1 MSRLGMTLAEIR
13 SFIGEG
19 EIVGS
24 PDFLCRS
31 VASLDKAQ
39 KDQLSF
45 VKDRRYF
52 DQAHETGAG
61 ALLVP
66 EFIDGFEGHQLVVT
80 DSHRAF
86 GQLLAK
92 IALQKRHQSAG
103 VHPGA
108 QVDESAKIGVD
119 VTIGI
124 GAVVREG
131 ATIGDRSVLYANSY
145 VGQRSVLGA
154 DTVLYP
160 NVLILEDVTLGDRV
174 LIHGGT
180 VVGSDGYGFVQHEGQ
195 HLKIPQVGAVVI
207 GDDVEIGA
215 LTTIDRATLDATVI
229 GNGTKIGDLCHIAHN
244 CQIGEHVLVLP
255 TVAISGSVTV
265 GDGAIFAGRSGCA
278 DNLHIGEGAVLG
290 GTSVAFKDVPAGAQ
304 MWGNPARDK
313 MQEMRIQA
321 AMRRLPEMQRE
332 LRAVKKKV
340 GL

>member
-1 MSRLGMTLAEIR
+1 MTLAEIQ
-13 SFIGEG
+13 SYVGEG
-19 EIVGS
+19 EIIGS
-24 PDFLCRS
+24 ADFFCHS
-31 VASLDKAQ
+31 AASLDRARA
-39 KDQLSF
+39 DQLSF

-52 DQAHETGAG
+52 DKALATGAG

-66 EFIDGFEGHQLVVT
+66 EPIEDFGGHQIVVS
-80 DSHRAF
+80 DSHRVF

-92 IALQKRHQSAG
+92 IALEKRKQPAG
-103 VHPGA
+103 IHPGA
-108 QVDESAKIGVD
+108 HVDETATIGAD
-119 VTIGI
+119 VTIGA
-124 GAVVREG
+124 GAIIREG
-131 ATIGDRSVLYANSY
+131 ASIGDRSVLYANCY
-145 VGQRSVLGA
+145 VGQRSVIGA

-180 VVGSDGYGFVQHEGQ
+180 VVGSDGYGFVQHDGQ

-207 GDDVEIGA
+207 GHDVEIGA
-215 LTTIDRATLDATVI
+215 LTTIDRATLDQTVI

-244 CQIGEHVLVLP
+244 CQIGNNVLVLP

-278 DNLHIGEGAVLG
+278 DNLTIGEGAVLG

-313 MQEMRIQA
+313 MQEMRIQGV
-321 AMRRLPEMQRE
+321 MRRLPEMQRD
-332 LRAVKKKV
+332 LRTLKKKA

>member
-1 MSRLGMTLAEIR
+1 MTLTEIR

-31 VASLDKAQ
+31 VASLDEAQ
-39 KDQLSF
+39 GDQLSF

-52 DQAHETGAG
+52 DRAQETGAG

-66 EFIDGFEGHQLVVT
+66 EAIDGFEGHQLVVS
-80 DSHRAF
+80 DSHRVF
-86 GQLLAK
+86 GQLLAR
-92 IALQKRHQSAG
+92 IALDKRRQPTG
-103 VHPGA
+103 IHPGSH
-108 QVDESAKIGVD
+108 VDESATIGVD

-124 GAVVREG
+124 GAVVREE
-131 ATIGDRSVLYANSY
+131 ATIGDRSVLYPHSY

-160 NVLILEDVTLGDRV
+160 NVLILEDVTLGCRV

-180 VVGSDGYGFVQHEGQ
+180 VVGSDGYGFVQHEGR
-195 HLKIPQVGAVVI
+195 HIKIPQVGAVVI

-244 CQIGEHVLVLP
+244 CQIGEDVLVLP

-265 GDGAIFAGRSGCA
+265 GNGVIFAGRSGCA
-278 DNLHIGEGAVLG
+278 DNLTIGEGAVLG
-290 GTSVAFKDVPAGAQ
+290 GTSVAFRDVPAGAQ
-304 MWGNPARDK
+304 MWGNPAREK

-321 AMRRLPEMQRE
+321 AMRRLPEMQRD
-332 LRAVKKKV
+332 LRSVKKKV

>member
-1 MSRLGMTLAEIR
+1 MSQLGMTLAEIQA
-13 SFIGEG
+13 FVGEG

-24 PDFLCRS
+24 PDFFCRS
-31 VASLDKAQ
+31 VASLDHAGASE
-39 KDQLSF
+39 LSF

-52 DQAHETGAG
+52 DKAQTSPAG

-66 EFIDGFEGHQLVVT
+66 ETISGFGGHQLVVS

-86 GQLLAK
+86 GQILAK
-92 IALQKRHQSAG
+92 IAAEKRRQVTG
-103 VHPGA
+103 VHPQA
-108 QVDESAKIGVD
+108 HVDETAKIGVD
-119 VTIGI
+119 VTIGV
-124 GAVVREG
+124 GTVVREG
-131 ATIGDRSVLYANSY
+131 ATIGDRCVLYPNSY

-154 DTVLYP
+154 DTTLYP
-160 NVLILEDVTLGDRV
+160 NVLILEDVTVGERV

-195 HLKIPQVGAVVI
+195 HIKIPQVGGVVI
-207 GDDVEIGA
+207 GNDVEIGA
-215 LTTIDRATLDATVI
+215 LTTIDRATLDQTVI
-229 GNGTKIGDLCHIAHN
+229 GRGTKIGDLCHIAHN
-244 CQIGEHVLVLP
+244 CQIGENVLVLP

-278 DNLHIGEGAVLG
+278 DNLTIGAGAVLG

-313 MQEMRIQA
+313 MQEMRIQG

>member
-1 MSRLGMTLAEIR
+1 MSQLGMTLAEIQA
-13 SFIGEG
+13 FVGEG

-24 PDFLCRS
+24 PDFFCQS
-31 VASLDKAQ
+31 VASLEKAGG
-39 KDQLSF
+39 DEISF
-45 VKDRRYF
+45 VKARRYF
-52 DQAHETGAG
+52 DIAQTTGAG

-66 EFIDGFEGHQLVVT
+66 ERIEGFAGNQLIVS
-80 DSHRAF
+80 DSHRVF

-92 IALQKRHQSAG
+92 IALEKRQQPLG
-103 VHPGA
+103 IHPGA
-108 QVDESAKIGVD
+108 HVDESAKIGTD
-119 VTIGI
+119 ITIGV

-131 ATIGDRSVLYANSY
+131 ATIGDRSILYSNSY
-145 VGQRSVLGA
+145 VGQRSVVGA

-160 NVLILEDVTLGDRV
+160 NVLILEDVTIGDRV

-180 VVGSDGYGFVQHEGQ
+180 VVGSDGYGFVQHEGR
-195 HLKIPQVGAVVI
+195 HIKVPQVGAVVI

-215 LTTIDRATLDATVI
+215 LTTIDRATLDETVI

-244 CQIGEHVLVLP
+244 CQIGENVLVLP

-278 DNLHIGEGAVLG
+278 DNLTIGEGAVLG

-313 MQEMRIQA
+313 MQEMRIQGV
-321 AMRRLPEMQRE
+321 MRRLPEMQRD